1 MMLRRLAL
9 ACALLLLPMSARAA
23 PVWMESWAASPA
35 APTTPADGATGT
47 RYNPAFDNQTL
58 VQVVRLSAGG
68 RRLRIRFT
76 NEYGRAPLAIGAA
89 RVGVLGQDGRL
100 VAGSKRV
107 LVFGGKTSVTLP
119 AGKPLL
125 SDPVDLA
132 VTPLSSLRIGL
143 YLPGAVRQ
151 CTCHVTGG
159 QHLMISP
166 PGDYTERPFASVDPG
181 RPDYRAFLSAV
192 DVESRTAGP
201 VIVALGDSITDGYKS
216 TDDANRRW
224 PDRLAEHLIASAGG
238 RPVAVVNAGI
248 SGNRLLADGF
258 IPPMGTSALARFDRD
273 VLAVPGV
280 THLIILEGVNDLGAV
295 GIPLPGAERMIN
307 AYRQLIERAHGRGI
321 KVIGATILPYEG
333 SWYFHPEGEAV
344 RQAVNR
350 WIRTGGGFDRVI
362 DFDALM
368 RDPRHPARLKA
379 DLQAG
384 DWLHPND
391 AGYKTMG
398 DAVDFRLFDTK
409 R

>member
-1 MMLRRLAL
+1 
-9 ACALLLLPMSARAA
+9 
-23 PVWMESWAASPA
+23 
-35 APTTPADGATGT
+35 
-47 RYNPAFDNQTL
+47 
-58 VQVVRLSAGG
+58 
-68 RRLRIRFT
+68 
-76 NEYGRAPLAIGAA
+76 
-89 RVGVLGQDGRL
+89 LGQDGQL
-100 VAGSKRV
+100 VAGSKRA
-107 LVFGGKTSVTLP
+107 LVFAGKTSATIL

-132 VTPLSSLRIGL
+132 VTPLSRLRIAL
-143 YLPGAVRQ
+143 YLPSAVKQ

-166 PGDYTERPFASVDPG
+166 PGDYTERPFTTVG
-181 RPDYRAFLSAV
+181 TGLPDYRAFLSAV
-192 DVESRTAGP
+192 DVESLAAGP

-238 RPVAVVNAGI
+238 RPIAVVNAGI

-258 IPPMGTSALARFDRD
+258 IPPMGSSALARFDRD

-295 GIPLPGAERMIN
+295 GVPLPAAKSLIN
-307 AYRQLIERAHGRGI
+307 GYRQLIDRAHRRGI

-333 SWYFHPEGEAV
+333 AWYFHPEGEAV

-350 WIRTGGGFDRVI
+350 WIRTGGGFDGVI

-368 RDPRHPARLKA
+368 RDPQHPARFKP

-391 AGYKTMG
+391 AGYEAMG
-398 DAVDFRLFDTK
+398 DAIDFRLFDAK